1 MTSDTRERADS
12 ALRTAQALHRA
23 GRLEEARALCA
34 QALKLRPR
42 QPEALNLLG
51 IIAAQSGDA
60 ARAAAL
66 FDQVLRLEPRSLP
79 ALLNRGNAL
88 RVLKQPAAALAS
100 CDAAI
105 AIAPDHAP
113 AHHERGKALAQ
124 LRRYEAAVSSQDRA
138 LALQPDYTAALFDR
152 ALALLEL
159 TRHEAALESLDRLI
173 ALAPRHPGAWY
184 LRGNTLYAMGRL
196 EAALESYGQVLAL
209 SPGDARAWHNRANTL
224 FLLGRHAQAAAGYDR
239 AIALDPQLSSSYGER
254 LHARMHI
261 ADWRDFAPE
270 VTRLTALIERGEA
283 PSNPFTLLGVCGSP
297 ALQRQAARAWVRERH
312 PPEAALGPLIA
323 RSRHGKL
330 RIGYFSAEFHG
341 HATASLIAEL
351 LEIHDR
357 ARFEVIGF
365 SFGPDTRDEMRQRLE
380 AAFDRFL
387 DVRAQ
392 SDADIA
398 RLARSLEIDIA
409 VDLGGFTRGG
419 RPGIFALRAA
429 PVQVSYLGYLG
440 TMSAEYMDYLIADET
455 IVPETDR
462 DHYSE
467 KIVYLPSYQVNDS
480 KRRIAE
486 RRFGRAQL
494 GLPSAGMVFCC
505 FNSTYK
511 ITPDTFDSWMR
522 ILTRVPGSVLF
533 LLGGGEPL
541 ESNLR
546 QEARARGLD
555 SQRIV
560 FGGRLPAPE
569 YLARYRA
576 ADLFLDTLPYN
587 AGTTGSDALWA
598 GLPVLTC
605 RGEAF
610 AGRIGASLLR
620 AVGLPELITSTPGEY
635 ERLAIELA
643 SDPAALPALRAR
655 LAGALRARP
664 LFDTPSFARHL
675 EAAYAVMADRHHAG
689 LAPDTLLAQSTPD
702 SALRLP
708 E

>member
-1 MTSDTRERADS
+1 MTSDAPAQLES
-12 ALRTAQALHRA
+12 ALREAYALHRA

-34 QALKLRPR
+34 QVLQLRP
-42 QPEALNLLG
+42 QHTEALILSG
-51 IIAAQSGDA
+51 IIAAQTGDA
-60 ARAAAL
+60 ARAVAL
-66 FDQVLRLEPRSLP
+66 FDQVLRLDARNL
-79 ALLNRGNAL
+79 AAHINRGHAL
-88 RVLKQPAAALAS
+88 RALSQPAAAIAGY
-100 CDAAI
+100 DAAI
-105 AIAPDHAP
+105 AIAPGHAA
-113 AHHERGKALAQ
+113 AHNGRGKALLE
-124 LRRYEAAVSSQDRA
+124 LRQYEAAVSSHDHA
-138 LALQPDYTAALFDR
+138 LALQPDYAAAHLDR
-152 ALALLEL
+152 AIALLAMM
-159 TRHEAALESLDRLI
+159 RHEAALESLDRVI

-184 LRGNTLYAMGRL
+184 LRGNASYCSGRL
-196 EAALESYGQVLAL
+196 EGALESYERALAL
-209 SPGDARAWHNRANTL
+209 APGDARAWHNRANAL
-224 FLLGRHAQAAAGYDR
+224 FLLGRPADAAASYDR
-239 AIALDPQLSSSYGER
+239 AIALDPDLKSSYGER

-270 VTRLTALIERGEA
+270 VARLKALIERDEA
-283 PSNPFTLLGVCGSP
+283 PSNPFTLLGLCGCAP
-297 ALQRQAARAWVRERH
+297 LQRQAARTWVRERCA
-312 PPEAALGPLIA
+312 PNGALGPIPA
-323 RSRHGKL
+323 RPRRGKL
-330 RIGYFSAEFHG
+330 KIGYFSAEFHG
-341 HATASLIAEL
+341 HATASLTAEL
-351 LEIHDR
+351 FEIHDR

-365 SFGPDTRDEMRQRLE
+365 CFGPDTRDEMRQRLE

-392 SDADIA
+392 SDADIV

-440 TMSAEYMDYLIADET
+440 TMAAEYMDYLIADET
-455 IVPETDR
+455 IVPEADR

-480 KRRIAE
+480 KRQIAE
-486 RRFGRAQL
+486 RRFTRAEL
-494 GLPSAGMVFCC
+494 GLPPSGIVFCC

-511 ITPDTFDSWMR
+511 ITPRTYDTWMR
-522 ILTRVPGSVLF
+522 ILTRVPGSVLL

-546 QEARARGLD
+546 QEARARGVD
-555 SQRIV
+555 PQRIV

-587 AGTTGSDALWA
+587 AGTTASDALWA

-620 AVGLPELITSTPGEY
+620 AVGLPELIASTPGQY
-635 ERLAIELA
+635 ERRAIELA
-643 SDPAALPALRAR
+643 SDPPALTALRAR
-655 LAGALRARP
+655 LAGDLRARP

-675 EAAYAVMADRHHAG
+675 EAAYAAMADRHHAG
-689 LAPDTLLAQSTPD
+689 LAPETIASSQLAPP
-702 SALRLP
+702 AL
-708 E
+708 